1 MVGKSKLPTVFCI
14 FSLLQNL
21 FCYLGNNML
30 LHSVIGRTY
39 LFGRSSE
46 NDSTSMSTGSWR
58 EVNGK
63 LLDALIANEHD
74 SSLAN

>member
-1 MVGKSKLPTVFCI
+1 M
-14 FSLLQNL
+14 L
-21 FCYLGNNML
+21 F
-30 LHSVIGRTY
+30 HSVIGRTY

-46 NDSTSMSTGSWR
+46 NDSTSMSTGLWR